1 MDGVSPV
8 PVGSDLVEGGLG
20 RPRVLTRHAGCPVAA
35 GKLPGGSGVA
45 AEDQASEPGPSA
57 VSVSTDGVS
66 SAGAWVAPSVAVV
79 VSLPASVLAVSVV
92 AVSVL
97 AVSVLAVSVPASVL
111 AVSVPA
117 VSVPAVSVPAVSVPV
132 STGAWAA

>member
-35 GKLPGGSGVA
+35 GKLPGGSRVA

-66 SAGAWVAPSVAVV
+66 SAGAWIAPSVAVA
-79 VSLPASVLAVSVV
+79 VSLPVSVPAVSVLASVVAVSVLASVLAVR
-92 AVSVL
+92 VL
-97 AVSVLAVSVPASVL
+97 AVSVLAVSVPAV
-111 AVSVPA
+111 
-117 VSVPAVSVPAVSVPV
+117 
-132 STGAWAA
+132 